1 MGELLR
7 QARLAAKLTQDVAGA
22 RLVPPVNAPYLS
34 DVERGVRPV
43 AAERLAQ
50 LARVY
55 GLSIETTHTLF
66 VAAALLPPDVAAR
79 TLAAPETW
87 TCDPQRLFTLLV
99 DALPTMPP
107 HLLDRAQGVLATYPW

>member
-7 QARLAAKLTQDVAGA
+7 QARLAAGLTQDVAGA

-43 AAERLAQ
+43 SAERLAQ
-50 LARVY
+50 LARTY
-55 GLSIETTHTLF
+55 GLAVDSTHTLF
-66 VAAALLPPDVAAR
+66 VTAGLLPPDVAAR

-99 DALPTMPP
+99 DALP
-107 HLLDRAQGVLATYPW
+107 HLPGPLFDRATSVLDRYPW